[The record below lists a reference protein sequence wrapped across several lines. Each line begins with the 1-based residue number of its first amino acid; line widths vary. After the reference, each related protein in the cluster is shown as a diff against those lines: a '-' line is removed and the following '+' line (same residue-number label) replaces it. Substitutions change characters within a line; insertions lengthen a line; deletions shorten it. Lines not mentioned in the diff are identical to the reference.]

1 MYKALIVAIIITVV
15 MAGLIV
21 TYAGLIVESAEI
33 PTSDSTYRPPAAAE
47 IPTSDSTY
55 RPPAAAD
62 MIDRERLL
70 AADVKWA
77 SCYLEYRGDPFMLEG
92 CELGWYMHTEY
103 FEHDYD
109 IEPPWERD

>member
-1 MYKALIVAIIITVV
+1 MRIVLFSVLVLLGLATVV
-15 MAGLIV
+15 VWGTVIAAVIPSGSPAAVIGPS
-21 TYAGLIVESAEI
+21 TFTGPAASPAE
-33 PTSDSTYRPPAAAE
+33 DVKYEPPA
-47 IPTSDSTY
+47 DV
-55 RPPAAAD
+55 
-62 MIDRERLL
+62 IDRERLL
-70 AADVKWA
+70 AADVNWA

>member
-21 TYAGLIVESAEI
+21 AYAGLIVESAEI
-33 PTSDSTYRPPAAAE
+33 PTSGSTYRPPAADADTKYE
-47 IPTSDSTY
+47 
-55 RPPAAAD
+55 PPAAAD
-62 MIDRERLL
+62 VIDRERLL
-70 AADVKWA
+70 AADVNWA
-77 SCYLEYRGDPFMLEG
+77 RCYLENESDPFMLDI
-92 CELGWYMHTEY
+92 CELDWYALTGY